1 MRHRKQP
8 PRKDDYIEFTLKVKA
23 GMKKDWIEFGLNLN
37 PKDRLV
43 RISESFSSYERL
55 NQIFN
60 HILSELRIINERTEL
75 YNKASE
81 INTETLDVN
90 IQGQNVSFNEKYQQN
105 FKPEFGKIDRIVH
118 RHNSPGVSSVSYARV
133 YNGDMPPK

>member
-1 MRHRKQP
+1 MAKPKETSRKE
-8 PRKDDYIEFTLKVKA
+8 DYIEFTLKVKA
-23 GMKKDWIEFGLNLN
+23 GKEKDWIEFGLNLN

-55 NQIFN
+55 DQIFN

-75 YNKASE
+75 YSKASE
-81 INTETLDVN
+81 INTEALDVN

-133 YNGDMPPK
+133 YNGDMQPK

>member
-1 MRHRKQP
+1 MANPKETSRK
-8 PRKDDYIEFTLKVKA
+8 DYIEFTLKVKA
-23 GMKKDWIEFGLNLN
+23 GKEKDWIEFGLNLN

-75 YNKASE
+75 YSKASE
-81 INTETLDVN
+81 INKEALDVN

-105 FKPEFGKIDRIVH
+105 FKPEFGKIDRIIH
-118 RHNSPGVSSVSYARV
+118 RHNSPGVSSVSYNRI
-133 YNGDMPPK
+133 YNGDKKPL